1 MIRLATTIAIKHLLA
16 RKRQSIVSLLGIVLG
31 VAFFL
36 SISAMMQGSENDF
49 IKRLVDNSPHISIS
63 DEFRN
68 ASVQPAAQL
77 YAGGAVEI
85 SRVIPLTE
93 TRGLRGYPQALEY
106 MRTVPGL
113 RASPLL
119 VGQAL
124 VTFAGKD
131 IAIALNGIVPAEY
144 ASVSTIQNYMVRGAL
159 ADLIANPNG
168 IIIGDEL
175 ARVLSLTLNGNL
187 TVSTTTGQVRTFKI
201 VGIFHTG
208 RASFDKGQAFV
219 TLKRV
224 QALLDRPNR
233 ANSIIVKLA
242 DPEAARTVAAQI
254 ESHIGYKSVSWQEQS
269 EDLMSTLL
277 LRRIIMYTVVGAVL
291 VVAAFG
297 IYNVIST
304 VVLEK
309 QRDIAILKS
318 MGFRAR
324 DVEQMFLV
332 QGVLLGLVGDV
343 FGLVLGSGLM
353 LALMQIR
360 FKFPGGTDYTYMSID
375 WGWKQFVL
383 AAAIAMAASVI
394 AALLPA
400 RKAAR
405 VEPVEI
411 LRGGA

>member
-1 MIRLATTIAIKHLLA
+1 VIRLAAAVAGRHLLA
-16 RKRQSIVSLLGIVLG
+16 RKRQSVVSLLGIVLG

-49 IKRLVDNSPHISIS
+49 IKRLVDNSPHITIQ

-68 ASVQPAAQL
+68 PSVQPAESFYTGA
-77 YAGGAVEI
+77 AVEV
-85 SRVIPLTE
+85 SRVKPQTE
-93 TRGLRGYPQALEY
+93 TRGIRGYLQTLDY
-106 MRTVPGL
+106 LRTIPGL

-119 VGQAL
+119 AGQAL
-124 VTFAGKD
+124 VTFAGRD
-131 IAIALNGIVPAEY
+131 IAITLNGVLPEQY
-144 ASVSTIQNYMVRGAL
+144 ASVSTIETYMIAGKL
-159 ADLIANPNG
+159 ADLVANPNG
-168 IIIGDEL
+168 IVIGAEL
-175 ARVLSLTLNGNL
+175 ARVLSLQMNGNVTL
-187 TVSTTTGQVRTFKI
+187 ATTSGQVRTFKI
-201 VGIFHTG
+201 VGIFRTG
-208 RASFDKGQAFV
+208 RAAVDRGQAFV

-233 ANSIIVKLA
+233 ANSIILKLD
-242 DPEAARTVAAQI
+242 DPNRARETAARI
-254 ESHIGYKSVSWQEQS
+254 EDHVGYKSVSWQEQS

-277 LRRIIMYTVVGAVL
+277 LRRIIMYTVVAAVL

-304 VVLEK
+304 VVMEK
-309 QRDIAILKS
+309 QRDIAIMKS

-324 DVEQMFLV
+324 DVQQMFLV
-332 QGVLLGLVGDV
+332 QGVLLGLVGNV
-343 FGLVLGSGLM
+343 FGLALGSVLM
-353 LALMQIR
+353 LGLGRIR
-360 FKFPGGTDYTYMSID
+360 FKFPGSTDYSYMAID

-383 AAAIAMAASVI
+383 AAAIAMVAAVVAAS
-394 AALLPA
+394 LPA